1 MKRTLLL
8 IAALAG
14 LPACTAVDPSVLG
27 GILNTQQPL
36 DEATVAA
43 GLREALEV
51 GTGRSVSTLSSVD
64 GFLGNALLR
73 IAIPDEF
80 QRAAGT
86 LRTVGLGSQV
96 DTFEVAMN
104 RSAERA
110 CGEARQVF
118 WDQIKAMSIADAFG
132 ILRGPD
138 DAATSYFRERTES
151 TLRARFTPIVQEKM
165 GEVGLYN
172 IYNNLAD
179 AYDALPLTTRPA
191 LDLDAYITDKALGGL
206 FTTLAGEEM
215 KIREDSVARTTD
227 LLKRVFGSAASG
239 N

>member
-118 WDQIKAMSIADAFG
+118 
-132 ILRGPD
+132 
-138 DAATSYFRERTES
+138 
-151 TLRARFTPIVQEKM
+151 
-165 GEVGLYN
+165 
-172 IYNNLAD
+172 
-179 AYDALPLTTRPA
+179 
-191 LDLDAYITDKALGGL
+191 
-206 FTTLAGEEM
+206 
-215 KIREDSVARTTD
+215 
-227 LLKRVFGSAASG
+227 
-239 N
+239 

>member
-1 MKRTLLL
+1 
-8 IAALAG
+8 
-14 LPACTAVDPSVLG
+14 
-27 GILNTQQPL
+27 
-36 DEATVAA
+36 
-43 GLREALEV
+43 
-51 GTGRSVSTLSSVD
+51 
-64 GFLGNALLR
+64 
-73 IAIPDEF
+73 
-80 QRAAGT
+80 
-86 LRTVGLGSQV
+86 
-96 DTFEVAMN
+96 
-104 RSAERA
+104 
-110 CGEARQVF
+110 
-118 WDQIKAMSIADAFG
+118 MSIADAFG

-215 KIREDSVARTTD
+215 KIREDPVARTTD
-227 LLKRVFGSAASG
+227 LLKRVFGS
-239 N
+239 